1 MCVRNIRHARDANAL
16 WMKKKMAMKNWG
28 QKEKKKERE
37 RERSKGKLSFLLRM
51 YTQQIKKKET
61 IAGNTLHKSDERTH
75 KDKLIVKSY
84 ETKQNLEKPT
94 QRCLQRWQTYD
105 GMHGARTKSRKENV

>member
-1 MCVRNIRHARDANAL
+1 MNEEENGNEKLRTER
-16 WMKKKMAMKNWG
+16 KKKK
-28 QKEKKKERE
+28 RE